1 VKHGGPE
8 RRTPLDTAL
17 REQMLASA
25 TDAVNAM
32 CTWAHDEP
40 LADFDAREE
49 RVLKV
54 GRELLATWLGQLAG
68 AAGPRSPACPQ
79 CGVHF
84 LNSVRRQRKPRTV
97 NSRCGTVHIGRVR
110 LTCRG
115 CGYSWLPLQ
124 SVLGLAAKQRT
135 SGGVQHW
142 EAVLGGLTT
151 FAEAAQ
157 LLATLAGVEVG
168 IETLRTHA
176 EAVGIELEGE
186 QRAAMAQVEST
197 QEPPGKYAPVAEGET
212 LVVEADGVMTRY
224 RDRHLDGAL
233 IEGDWHEV
241 KLGLVGGWQGGQL
254 GDASYVAARE
264 TAASFAPRLGTE
276 AARRGALD
284 IDGWRGL
291 DIDGWRGLDID
302 GWRGLDTDG
311 GGEEAILRRVVVMG
325 DGAKWIWEHV
335 ATTFGSERVE
345 IQDWYHCCQHLW
357 AVGKAQDGAETPQ
370 AEAWVNHAKDVIW
383 QDGPDALLR
392 LLASCRATTEEASKT
407 LETERGYFRT
417 NAVRMQ
423 YAIYR
428 EQGLPVGSDAVESAA
443 KHLVQQRMKR
453 AGMRWS
459 ELGARAILHLRCALL
474 SHELLEQAA

>member
-1 VKHGGPE
+1 
-8 RRTPLDTAL
+8 
-17 REQMLASA
+17 
-25 TDAVNAM
+25 
-32 CTWAHDEP
+32 
-40 LADFDAREE
+40 
-49 RVLKV
+49 
-54 GRELLATWLGQLAG
+54 
-68 AAGPRSPACPQ
+68 
-79 CGVHF
+79 
-84 LNSVRRQRKPRTV
+84 
-97 NSRCGTVHIGRVR
+97 
-110 LTCRG
+110 
-115 CGYSWLPLQ
+115 
-124 SVLGLAAKQRT
+124 
-135 SGGVQHW
+135 
-142 EAVLGGLTT
+142 
-151 FAEAAQ
+151 
-157 LLATLAGVEVG
+157 
-168 IETLRTHA
+168 
-176 EAVGIELEGE
+176 
-186 QRAAMAQVEST
+186 
-197 QEPPGKYAPVAEGET
+197 
-212 LVVEADGVMTRY
+212 
-224 RDRHLDGAL
+224 
-233 IEGDWHEV
+233 
-241 KLGLVGGWQGGQL
+241 
-254 GDASYVAARE
+254 
-264 TAASFAPRLGTE
+264 
-276 AARRGALD
+276 
-284 IDGWRGL
+284 
-291 DIDGWRGLDID
+291 
-302 GWRGLDTDG
+302 
-311 GGEEAILRRVVVMG
+311 VVVMG